1 MEGEGRVGDEV
12 IDVCS
17 ESLGLGRWL
26 RYELG
31 QGMIVRCLALTCE
44 REINRFVCFTRS

>member
-1 MEGEGRVGDEV
+1 MCVV
-12 IDVCS
+12 N
-17 ESLGLGRWL
+17 RWDLVAGL